1 MPNEI
6 LTCFKSYDVRGQL
19 GHDLDAEIAY
29 RIGRAFAHVMAPGR
43 TVTGR
48 DIRESS
54 PDLQAALNR
63 GLLDGGSDVI
73 DIGLCG
79 TEEVYFATTH
89 HSAGGGL
96 MVTASHNPIDYN
108 GIKMVRAE
116 SRPVS
121 GDNGLLDIK
130 AMAESEDFPPA
141 PPGTLEAADPRP
153 AYVERVLSFVDAGAL
168 RPLKILVNAG
178 NGVAGPT
185 FDALAEALATRGA
198 PLDFVR
204 MHHDPD
210 PAFPNGIPNPLLPE
224 NQPPTSAAV
233 TAHGADLGVA
243 WDGDFDRCFLF
254 DETGRFIDGEYIVG
268 LLAAAFLAKET
279 GARIVHDPRVMWNT
293 LDVVG
298 RGGGEAVVSRTGH
311 ALIKARMR
319 EVDAV
324 YGGEMSAHHY
334 FRNFMYCDSGMIPW
348 LLVAE
353 HMGATGQPLSALV
366 AEMQAAFPSS
376 GEINYRLDD
385 PAAAIARI
393 EAAYGP
399 EAIGTDRLDGVSLS
413 FPDWRLNLR
422 TSNTEPVLR
431 LNVETRGDRDLL
443 RARVAELRRE
453 IEAGGGVARETA

>member
-1 MPNEI
+1 MAR
-6 LTCFKSYDVRGQL
+6 LTCFKSYDVRGRL
-19 GHDLDAEIAY
+19 GVDLDVAIAY
-29 RIGRAFAHVMAPGR
+29 RIGRAFAAIMAPG
-43 TVTGR
+43 TSVTGR
-48 DIRESS
+48 DARSSS
-54 PDLQAALNR
+54 PELQAALNE
-63 GLLDGGSDVI
+63 GLRDGGSDVI

-89 HSAGGGL
+89 FGAGGGL

-108 GIKMVRAE
+108 GIKLVRAE

-121 GDNGLLDIK
+121 GDNGLNEIHDL
-130 AMAESEDFPPA
+130 AASEAFPEA
-141 PPGTLEAADPRP
+141 VRGTLRREDPRP
-153 AYVERVLSFVDAGAL
+153 AYVARVLSFVDIGKL

-185 FDALAEALATRGA
+185 FDAIAEGLAAKGA
-198 PLDFVR
+198 PLSFVR

-210 PAFPNGIPNPLLPE
+210 SSFPNGIPNPLLTE
-224 NQPPTSAAV
+224 NQPVTAAAV
-233 TAHGADLGVA
+233 RAHGADFGVA

-254 DETGRFIDGEYIVG
+254 DEGGRFIDGEYIVG
-268 LLAAAFLAKET
+268 LLAAAFLPKEP

-293 LDVVG
+293 LDVVA
-298 RGGGEAVVSRTGH
+298 RGAGEAVVSRTGH

-353 HMGATGQPLSALV
+353 HMGATGKPLSALV
-366 AEMQAAFPSS
+366 AEMQANFPSS
-376 GEINYRLDD
+376 GEINFHIED
-385 PAAAIARI
+385 PGTAMARV
-393 EAAYGP
+393 EAALTP
-399 EAIGTDRLDGVSLS
+399 EALDIDRLDGVSMS

-422 TSNTEPVLR
+422 KSNTEPVLR
-431 LNVETRGDRDLL
+431 LNVETRGDRALLEAKVALL
-443 RARVAELRRE
+443 RGMIAAP
-453 IEAGGGVARETA
+453 ETV